1 MQPSWK
7 ISDPV
12 VTMSQRH
19 IPILMYHQTAPTP
32 PKGAPL
38 RGLVVSP
45 QTFSRQMAAL
55 AALGFRGLSMTGL
68 QPYLSGEKQGRV
80 VGITFDDGYEN
91 TLRNALPVLQRHGF
105 SSTCYVVSGMVGQRN
120 AWDAHHGIAQVP
132 LMTRE
137 QLQLWIDGGQEV
149 GSHSVTHADLG
160 QLAQPEQ
167 LREVLDSKSQL
178 ENMVNQPQGV
188 QHFCY
193 PYGHLNDSAV
203 ECVRHAGYLTATTTA
218 RGRVAVTSAMDKLLL
233 PRVLVSRTTSWPQL
247 LLKCLTHYEEG
258 R

>member
-1 MQPSWK
+1 MPQS
-7 ISDPV
+7 
-12 VTMSQRH
+12 H
-19 IPILMYHQTAPTP
+19 IPILMYHQTAATP
-32 PKGAPL
+32 RKGSPL

-55 AALGFRGLSMTGL
+55 AAVGYRGLSMTDL
-68 QPYLSGEKQGRV
+68 QPFLSGEKQGRV

-91 TLRNALPVLQRHGF
+91 TLLHALPVLQRHGF

-132 LMTRE
+132 LMTSD

-149 GSHSVTHADLG
+149 GSHTVTHANLG
-160 QLAQPEQ
+160 QLAKPEQ
-167 LREVLDSKSQL
+167 LREIQDSKVQL
-178 ENMVNQPQGV
+178 EHMLRQPQGV

-193 PYGHLNDSAV
+193 PYGHLNDDAV
-203 ECVRHAGYLTATTTA
+203 ACVRQAGYVTATTTA
-218 RGRVAVTSAMDKLLL
+218 RGRVAVESATGTIIDKLLL

-247 LLKCLTHYEEG
+247 LIKCMTHYE
-258 R
+258 RRR